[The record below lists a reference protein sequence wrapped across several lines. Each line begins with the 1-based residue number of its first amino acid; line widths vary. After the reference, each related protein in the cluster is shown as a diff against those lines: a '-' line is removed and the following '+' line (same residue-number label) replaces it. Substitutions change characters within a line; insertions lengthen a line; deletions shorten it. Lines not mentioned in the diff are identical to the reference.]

1 MKRVLLAGL
10 LGGVV
15 MIVWLIVVDAFLGFG
30 RSIDMNQL
38 PEERT
43 VYAFL
48 VEHVKE
54 PGRYVLNPE
63 VLPDQRFPGD
73 DPIFG
78 LHYTGLGHDDAGQ
91 EMLIGLVVML
101 LSPIAGAWLLANSS
115 PRTLSR
121 YSRRVAFFA
130 IIGVVVALMGVGAR
144 FGLASYSLGDAS
156 AWGIHD
162 LGAWVCAG
170 LLVSRFVRPPTER
183 SEAKAG

>member
-10 LGGVV
+10 LGGLVL
-15 MIVWLIVVDAFLGFG
+15 IVWLFVVDALLGFS
-30 RSIDMNQL
+30 RAIDMNKL
-38 PEERT
+38 PEERA

-63 VLPDQRFPGD
+63 VLPEQRFPGD

-91 EMLIGLVVML
+91 EMLVGLVVVL

-115 PRTLSR
+115 PRTLST
-121 YSRRVAFFA
+121 YCRRVGFFA
-130 IIGVVVALMGVGAR
+130 MIGIVAALLGLMAR
-144 FGLASYSLGDAS
+144 FGLARYSLVDAS
-156 AWGIHD
+156 AWTVHD
-162 LGAWVCAG
+162 LAAWVLAG
-170 LLVSRFVRPPTER
+170 LVVSRLIRPAAEH
-183 SEAKAG
+183 

>member
-10 LGGVV
+10 LGGLVL
-15 MIVWLIVVDAFLGFG
+15 IVWLIVVDGLLGFS
-30 RSIDMNQL
+30 RAIDMKEL
-38 PEERT
+38 PEERV

-63 VLPDQRFPGD
+63 VLPEQRFPGD

-91 EMLIGLVVML
+91 EMLLGLVVML

-115 PRTLSR
+115 ARTLSR
-121 YSRRVAFFA
+121 YGRRVGFFA
-130 IIGVVVALMGVGAR
+130 MIGVVVALLGLMAR
-144 FGLASYSLGDAS
+144 FGLARYSLGDAS
-156 AWGIHD
+156 VWAIHD
-162 LGAWVCAG
+162 FAAWVLAG
-170 LLVSRFVRPPTER
+170 LVVSCFIRPVAER
-183 SEAKAG
+183 